1 MGLWS
6 KLFIKQTDVNELQ
19 AEYEKTVKAL
29 RATKEE
35 LEDLKLKKRLEQEE
49 ITHMVKI
56 NEERKDSEVEKKKI
70 ELERKYNEDINKF
83 REEQTAA
90 LLQLTKE
97 LHGKLEGRF
106 NVELGNLKEIYQALM
121 ARLPNVNLTLE
132 KRLR

>member
-1 MGLWS
+1 MSLWT

-29 RATKEE
+29 RVTKEE

-49 ITHMVKI
+49 IKHMVKI
-56 NEERKDSEVEKKKI
+56 NEERKDSEVAKKQI
-70 ELERKYNEDINKF
+70 ELEKKYNEQINKF

>member
-1 MGLWS
+1 MSLWT

-29 RATKEE
+29 RVTKEE

-49 ITHMVKI
+49 IKHMVKI
-56 NEERKDSEVEKKKI
+56 NEERKDSEVAKKQI
-70 ELERKYNEDINKF
+70 ELEKQYNEQINKF

>member
-1 MGLWS
+1 MSLFT
-6 KLFIKQTDVNELQ
+6 KLFIKESDVKDLQ
-19 AEYEKTVKAL
+19 MEYEKTQKAL

-49 ITHMVKI
+49 IKHMVKI
-56 NEERKDSEVEKKKI
+56 NEERKDAEVSKKVIEMEK
-70 ELERKYNEDINKF
+70 KYNEQISKF

-132 KRLR
+132 KRLK